1 MALAVV
7 PHAGWWKDEA
17 SHSRVST
24 LAKRVRPLLARTA
37 YKSAARARPS
47 QPGPAGSERQ
57 ELEAAAAA
65 HGRSLHDVPGDNS
78 CLFHALLHALRTQLQ
93 PPQGTDYDVGSLR
106 RALLDVL
113 EQTDL
118 RPLGSRLGRQWR
130 RGEVYMETS
139 LCVCALCL
147 SRLSVHESIRHHKI
161 AIRLRLLMIYT
172 PK

>member
-1 MALAVV
+1 MNCLRLIAHCRAPCAGSHEWGDDITLVAAAL
-7 PHAGWWKDEA
+7 
-17 SHSRVST
+17 
-24 LAKRVRPLLARTA
+24 LFRVRIHVLV
-37 YKSAARARPS
+37 
-47 QPGPAGSERQ
+47 AG
-57 ELEAAAAA
+57 LDA
-65 HGRSLHDVPGDNS
+65 GV
-78 CLFHALLHALRTQLQ
+78 FT
-93 PPQGTDYDVGSLR
+93 YDVGSLR

-113 EQTDL
+113 ERPDL